1 MNKIPQ
7 NYTMSTILILLS
19 VGLVAGILS
28 GLVGIGGGI
37 VVVPVLVYFLS
48 FTQQQAQGT
57 TLFMFL
63 LPIGILGVFNY
74 YKAGFVEWKTACIM
88 AITFMAGS
96 YFGSKIA
103 IGLDQQVIKK
113 IFGAVI
119 VLLGLKMLIWK

>member
-1 MNKIPQ
+1 
-7 NYTMSTILILLS
+7 MSTILILLG
-19 VGLVAGILS
+19 VGLVAGLLS

-37 VVVPVLVYFLS
+37 VIVPVLVYYLQYS
-48 FTQQQAQGT
+48 QQQAQGT

-63 LPIGILGVFNY
+63 LPIGILGVVNY
-74 YKAGFVEWKTACIM
+74 YKAGYVEWKTACIM
-88 AITFMAGS
+88 AVTFMAGS

-103 IGLDQQVIKK
+103 ISLDQAMIKK